1 MTTIGIVCGYDDLAT
16 LRGYMNLLAPE
27 IDAAKPT
34 VVILSGAVTSPA
46 ATSSEAAVM
55 AELLRDLLPGQLS
68 MTEEAAM
75 TTLENL
81 VNGKALA
88 QRTFG
93 RVERWVVFCDVTHR
107 AKVSVLARLVLGP
120 RARVIS
126 VPRRARLF
134 KRIVEPLLLVLE
146 AFVATTPALQPLL
159 RSAAMRWRG
168 VKAAG

>member
-27 IDAAKPT
+27 IDAAQPA
-34 VVILSGAVTSPA
+34 VVILSGAVTSPGA
-46 ATSSEAAVM
+46 SSEAAVM
-55 AELLRDLLPGQLS
+55 AELLGELLPGQPS
-68 MTEEAAM
+68 MIEDEAM

-93 RVERWVVFCDVTHR
+93 RVDRWVVFCDATHR
-107 AKVSVLARLVLGP
+107 AKVAVLARLILGP
-120 RARVIS
+120 RARVVS

-134 KRIVEPLLLVLE
+134 KRMVEPLLIVVE
-146 AFVATTPALQPLL
+146 AVVAMTPRLQPLL
-159 RSAAMRWRG
+159 RTAAMRWRG
-168 VKAAG
+168 V